1 MHCSTASDSASLQ
14 LTALF
19 DLVCILT
26 GVFSVD
32 SAPNSISD
40 MQLLYSEP
48 SAAASS
54 DAQEISLATPPN
66 EPATDEITGDPQ
78 LSTPPSTLAPGE
90 QRDPQGQH
98 HHPLVKAR
106 QAAAAEQVF
115 LYLQVQPSLCQ
126 NAHLLKRWSL

>member
-1 MHCSTASDSASLQ
+1 
-14 LTALF
+14 
-19 DLVCILT
+19 
-26 GVFSVD
+26 
-32 SAPNSISD
+32 

-98 HHPLVKAR
+98 DHPLVKAR

-115 LYLQVQPSLCQ
+115 LYLQVQPSLSQ
-126 NAHLLKRWSL
+126 NAHLLKRLSL